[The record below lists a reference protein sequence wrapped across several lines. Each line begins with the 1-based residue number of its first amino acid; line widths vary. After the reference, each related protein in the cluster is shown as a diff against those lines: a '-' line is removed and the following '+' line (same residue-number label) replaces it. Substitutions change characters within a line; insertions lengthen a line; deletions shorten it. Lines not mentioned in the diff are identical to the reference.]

1 MAGAINLLLTIKLLD
16 LWKIYA
22 IPVNFRPQTEVATD
36 LFLPVSV

>member
-1 MAGAINLLLTIKLLD
+1 MTGAIKLLLTIKLLD

-22 IPVNFRPQTEVATD
+22 IPANSKQQTDVATD

>member
-1 MAGAINLLLTIKLLD
+1 MTGAILTNLLTNLLK

-22 IPVNFRPQTEVATD
+22 IPVNFRPQTDVVTD